1 MALVPPRYRAYIPS
15 LPNYDPD
22 PPVQQRS
29 PAFLPF
35 RVGGIPVDD
44 HSCLSEEASAGSQ
57 GFERFIT
64 PLLEFDW
71 NEPWN
76 TIPNVLRWIAP
87 FLKSTQQSVLS
98 LFCFLYLVILT
109 RSIRENPPDM
119 SEIGLLA
126 EMYLKGII
134 LLIESLYM
142 GRLFF
147 ENYATNAAWYFDRRR
162 VREKY
167 TLVIGENEG
176 GPWKIA
182 MALSKGAS
190 DSFALAQG
198 HADALRAQFEWNYN
212 WTQIPPLTSEEHPCY
227 LPIRKVLEPFSGPSF
242 EKLRT
247 LSCTWN
253 RLWHTLKFPGSVPLN
268 IHDEDIGAETLKLWY
283 DGDSYTSCELLYH
296 QIIADVKAHEN
307 IDQELWNDVANW
319 INKKPIIYSS
329 RILSN
334 YPFTYPIWSEVFFGD
349 KYIATS
355 HS

>member
-1 MALVPPRYRAYIPS
+1 MELSESHKYTASLSDVMTTLAKSGNPSLRLQSFLEVEISKMIWPSPKNTIIFTHNFHKMALVPPRYRAYIPS

-198 HADALRAQFEWNYN
+198 HADAVCV
-212 WTQIPPLTSEEHPCY
+212 S
-227 LPIRKVLEPFSGPSF
+227 KS
-242 EKLRT
+242 
-247 LSCTWN
+247 
-253 RLWHTLKFPGSVPLN
+253 
-268 IHDEDIGAETLKLWY
+268 HD
-283 DGDSYTSCELLYH
+283 
-296 QIIADVKAHEN
+296 
-307 IDQELWNDVANW
+307 
-319 INKKPIIYSS
+319 
-329 RILSN
+329 
-334 YPFTYPIWSEVFFGD
+334 
-349 KYIATS
+349 
-355 HS
+355 